1 MNVNRVKI
9 MSKNRD
15 EVLKELRAERTKTV
29 TILKRKVE
37 YISTD
42 KTHKN
47 HAVMILSLAEKYEK
61 LSKIIHHLE
70 KDFNE
75 GRSFEPDTY
84 LVHYEYC
91 IAPSKTDAELLSI
104 YKEIT
109 ESEYSKEW
117 QDYYYNKAMITHS
130 ELYERGVFR

>member
-9 MSKNRD
+9 MSNTRD
-15 EVLKELRAERTKTV
+15 EVLQELRAERSKTV
-29 TILKRKVE
+29 TLLKGKVE

-61 LSKIIHHLE
+61 LTKVIHHLE

-75 GRSFEPDTY
+75 GNSFDPDTY

-91 IAPSKTDAELLSI
+91 IVPSKTDAELLSI

-109 ESEYSKEW
+109 ESEYSNEW
-117 QDYYYNKAMITHS
+117 QDYYHNKAMITHS
-130 ELYERGVFR
+130 ELYERGVFY